1 MTTVGLTHWAD
12 ILTVILY
19 FVFVL
24 GVGIWVRINVISL
37 GQNFLSVD
45 LRDFFSYYGS
55 ERRVKK
61 L

>member
-24 GVGIWVRINVISL
+24 GVGIWVRMQVISL
-37 GQNFLSVD
+37 CQNYFIS
-45 LRDFFSYYGS
+45 RFTGFF
-55 ERRVKK
+55 
-61 L
+61 